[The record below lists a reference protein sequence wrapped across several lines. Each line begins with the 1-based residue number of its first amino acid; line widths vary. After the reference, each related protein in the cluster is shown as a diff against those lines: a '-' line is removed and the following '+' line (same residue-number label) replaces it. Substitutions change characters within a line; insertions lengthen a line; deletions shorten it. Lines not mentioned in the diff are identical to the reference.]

1 MWPWRFVEATT
12 VFKSYSLIYLDN
24 SATTQ
29 IDLEVI
35 EAMEPYL
42 HEGYGNAS
50 SVHELGRKSR
60 VALENARE
68 IVAKFIG
75 ADTRELVFTSSGTEA
90 NNAAIKGPIFQQRLV
105 GKPFDQLSIV
115 TSPVEHE
122 AVLQPAKFLESLGV
136 RLSLVKMDEGG
147 RVGLSGVGECLTSD
161 TTLLSLM
168 LVNNEVGAIND
179 IAMITRQAIA
189 TAPQILIHTDAVQA
203 LGKIPIDVRQLG
215 AHFASFSAHKI
226 HGPKGIGAL
235 YVKSGTKSEPLVHG
249 GAQERNRRGGTE
261 SVALA
266 VGFAKAVEL
275 AEKRMAQ
282 DNLRVELL
290 GRRLRNTLEAI
301 PDIVINSPS
310 EQWLPWILNFSFAP
324 ELLARIDGEA
334 LLIRFDLEG
343 VAVSNGSACT
353 SGTMQPSHVL
363 LAMGKGSQVAS
374 KSIRVSLSHHTTE
387 IEIEQFIDTLVRL
400 MPR

>member
-1 MWPWRFVEATT
+1 MYFEN
-12 VFKSYSLIYLDN
+12 FISEDYSLIYLDN

-29 IDLEVI
+29 IDTEVV

-50 SVHELGRKSR
+50 SVHELGRKAR

-68 IVAKFIG
+68 TVAKFIG

-90 NNAAIKGPIFQQRLV
+90 NNTAIKGPIFQQHLA
-105 GKPFDQLSIV
+105 GKPFDQLSLV

-122 AVLQPAKFLESLGV
+122 AVLQPANFLASLGV
-136 RLSLVKMDEGG
+136 KIRLLRVDEGG
-147 RVGLSGVGECLTSD
+147 HIGLSEVSGCVTSD
-161 TTLLSLM
+161 TTLFSLM

-179 IAMITRQAIA
+179 LASISRQVIV
-189 TAPQILIHTDAVQA
+189 TSPNILIHTDAVQA
-203 LGKIPIDVRQLG
+203 LGKIAIDVRKLG
-215 AHFASFSAHKI
+215 ADFASFSAHKI

-275 AEKRMAQ
+275 AEKRMEEENQ
-282 DNLRVELL
+282 QVELL
-290 GRRLRNTLEAI
+290 GRRLRSTLEAF
-301 PDIVINSPS
+301 PGIVINSPS
-310 EQWLPWILNFSFAP
+310 EQWLPWILNFSFTP
-324 ELLARIDGEA
+324 ELLQRIDGEA

-343 VAVSNGSACT
+343 IAVSNGSACT

-363 LAMGKGSQVAS
+363 LAMGKGSEVAS
-374 KSIRVSLSHHTTE
+374 KSIRVSLSHHTTDV
-387 IEIEQFIDTLVRL
+387 EIEQFLDMLGRL
-400 MPR
+400 MPH